1 MILLLPIAFLL
12 FFICIK
18 TREET
23 GFFET
28 GARALLLWQL
38 AVLVITNLLS
48 IFSLFSRMALSLC
61 WLLLSAALILFI
73 FKHVRAENKA
83 VAPQTDCTPGMYMR
97 QRLSVLWKDFS
108 PSEKLMASLLL
119 FLFILLFIAA
129 LFTVPYNFD
138 SMTYH
143 LARIG
148 HWIDNQ
154 SVNHFITNIDR
165 QNYSPV
171 LAEYNLL
178 HMYLLTKSDSFLNL
192 LQYTAMLITA
202 LTIYRCARMLGTDRS
217 FSMFGAFLFVTMP
230 LTISQS
236 MTTQNDLFGAMWFA
250 LFLYYL
256 LQFIQMDRLVLNQ
269 KTLKLLFFT
278 ALTVAFA
285 FLTKTSICA
294 SMLFFLPW
302 LLIVR
307 LQKKDKLLSLIQ
319 SAGFAGITI
328 AATISETIIRNLL
341 SAGTIMPD
349 TASGNIMVATKNVSY
364 IIVNI
369 LKNYSLI
376 LTQHLSDALNGF
388 ICRIAIHTGAA
399 LQVEVNNE
407 AISFHG
413 FDYIRHMNRGA
424 NMYSHDITPSALAGY
439 LAFFCGLLLLVL
451 VITSRKSASMS
462 IGFGISC
469 WLSFGFIMAL
479 LRWQPWGTRLMYP
492 ALAMTVI
499 MTANLLGYLF
509 RKIPKKGILLIPL
522 TALSLF
528 LAIPSIAYNTKPAL
542 ENLKEGCSNRL
553 SHYFTYNKR
562 YDSYQE
568 LSTKLLS
575 INEQLNGTEVP
586 LSDTDSVGL
595 LISGDGYDY
604 PLWLIFRQKLPGIRL
619 KHILLEDTTYN
630 SSGSDLPAYI
640 LQIERGTL
648 ATGDS
653 LTYKGQKYTCIFV
666 SSNGEDGIFQ
676 TTGNQETAPFLQEQ

>member
-18 TREET
+18 IKEET
-23 GFFET
+23 DFFET
-28 GARALLLWQL
+28 CARALLLWQL
-38 AVLVITNLLS
+38 AVLITTNLLS
-48 IFSLFSRMALSLC
+48 IFSLLNGMTLFLC
-61 WLLLSAALILFI
+61 WLMLSLILLVYL
-73 FKHVRAENKA
+73 FKNSPSQMQNTSDPSTAEYM
-83 VAPQTDCTPGMYMR
+83 PGEYVKR
-97 QRLSVLWKDFS
+97 RLYLLWNCFS
-108 PSEKLMASLLL
+108 PSEKLMTSLMI
-119 FLFILLFIAA
+119 FLFILLFGAA

-178 HMYLLTKSDSFLNL
+178 HMYLLTGSDSFLNL
-192 LQYTAMLITA
+192 LQYAAMIITS
-202 LTIYRCARMLGTDRS
+202 LYLYKCARMLGTHRS
-217 FSMFGAFLFVTMP
+217 FSIFGAFLFVTMP

-236 MTTQNDLFGAMWFA
+236 MTTQNDLFGAMWFS

-256 LQFIQMDRLVLNQ
+256 LQFISMEKLVLD
-269 KTLKLLFFT
+269 KRTGKLLFFT

-302 LLIVR
+302 LLMVR
-307 LQKKDKLLSLIQ
+307 LKKKDKLLTLIQ
-319 SAGFAGITI
+319 SACVAGISI
-328 AATISETIIRNLL
+328 AAIISETIIRNLL

-388 ICRIAIHTGAA
+388 LCRIAIHAGAA
-399 LQVEVNNE
+399 LKVEVNNE

-424 NMYSHDITPSALAGY
+424 NMYSHDITPSAFVGY
-439 LAFFCGLLLLVL
+439 LAFLCGILLLVWIL
-451 VITSRKSASMS
+451 TNRKAPSLS

-499 MTANLLGYLF
+499 MIANMLCYLS
-509 RKIPKKGILLIPL
+509 RRITKKGILLIPL
-522 TALSLF
+522 AAVSLV
-528 LAIPSIAYNTKPAL
+528 LAIPSITYNTKPAL
-542 ENLKEGCSNRL
+542 ENLKEGCTNRF
-553 SHYFTYNKR
+553 SHYFTFNKR

-568 LSTKLLS
+568 LSDQLLS
-575 INEQLNGTEVP
+575 IQQQSQGTSVP
-586 LSDTDSVGL
+586 SSHMDSVGM

-604 PLWLIFRQKLPGIRL
+604 PLWLIFRQKMPDTRL
-619 KHILLEDTTYN
+619 YHVLLEEPADSPVTE
-630 SSGSDLPAYI
+630 LPAYI
-640 LQIERGTL
+640 LQIERGSL
-648 ATGDS
+648 SKGDT
-653 LTYKGQKYTCIFV
+653 LTYQNQDYTCIFV

-676 TTGNQETAPFLQEQ
+676 ITGN

>member
-12 FFICIK
+12 FFIFVK
-18 TREET
+18 TKEET

-48 IFSLFSRMALSLC
+48 IFSLLGRVSLSLC
-61 WLLLSAALILFI
+61 WLLLSAALVLFI
-73 FKHVRAENKA
+73 YRYAKAANKD
-83 VAPQTDCTPGMYMR
+83 VIPDSDCTFSMYVR

-119 FLFILLFIAA
+119 FLFLLLFFAA

-178 HMYLLTKSDSFLNL
+178 HMYLLTNSDSFLNL
-192 LQYTAMLITA
+192 LQYAAMLMTS
-202 LTIYRCARMLGTDRS
+202 LTIYKCARLLGTDRS
-217 FSMFGAFLFVTMP
+217 FSVFGAFLFVTMP

-256 LQFIQMDRLVLNQ
+256 LQFIQMEKIVPDKN
-269 KTLKLLFFT
+269 TLKLLFFT

-294 SMLFFLPW
+294 SMVFFLPW
-302 LLIVR
+302 LLIMR

-319 SAGFAGITI
+319 SACFAGLTI
-328 AATISETIIRNLL
+328 AVTISETIIRNLL

-424 NMYSHDITPSALAGY
+424 NMYSHDITPSALVGY
-439 LAFFCGLLLLVL
+439 LAFFCGLLLFVL
-451 VITSRKSASMS
+451 LLTSRKSASVS

-499 MTANLLGYLF
+499 MIANLLGCLF
-509 RKIPKKGILLIPL
+509 QKLPKKGILLIPL

-528 LAIPSIAYNTKPAL
+528 LAIPSITYNTKPAF
-542 ENLKEGCSNRL
+542 ENVKEGCSNRF

-562 YDSYQE
+562 FDSYQE
-568 LSTKLLS
+568 LSQRLLS
-575 INEQLNGTEVP
+575 INQQPLAPEIP
-586 LSDTDSVGL
+586 LSNRDSVGL

-619 KHILLEDTTYN
+619 QHILLEDTAN
-630 SSGSDLPAYI
+630 GSSDSKLPAYI
-640 LQIERGTL
+640 LQIERGAL
-648 ATGDS
+648 AVGDS
-653 LTYKGQKYTCIFV
+653 LTYKGQEYICIFV

-676 TTGNQETAPFLQEQ
+676 TTKNQETALFLQGQ

>member
-1 MILLLPIAFLL
+1 MILLLPITFLL
-12 FFICIK
+12 FFIFIK
-18 TREET
+18 MKEET
-23 GFFET
+23 DFFET
-28 GARALLLWQL
+28 AARSLLLWQL
-38 AVLVITNLLS
+38 ALLIITNLLS
-48 IFSLFSRMALSLC
+48 IFHRLNGISLFLC
-61 WLLLSAALILFI
+61 WLLLSAILLVLIFR
-73 FKHVRAENKA
+73 HVPAKA
-83 VAPQTDCTPGMYMR
+83 KYSFESEETPGAYIKSCIR
-97 QRLSVLWKDFS
+97 RLWHSFS
-108 PSEKLMASLLL
+108 PADKFMASLML
-119 FLFILLFIAA
+119 FLFALLFVAA

-143 LARIG
+143 LGRIA

-178 HMYLLTKSDSFLNL
+178 HMYLLTGSDSFLNM
-192 LQYTAMLITA
+192 LQYAAMPVTSLY
-202 LTIYRCARMLGTDRS
+202 IYKCARMLGTDRS
-217 FSMFGAFLFVTMP
+217 FSIFGAFLFVTMP

-236 MTTQNDLFGAMWFA
+236 VTTQNDLFGAMWFA

-256 LQFIQMDRLVLNQ
+256 LRFIHMEHLVF
-269 KTLKLLFFT
+269 KKDTLKLLFFT

-294 SMLFFLPW
+294 SMIFFLPW

-319 SAGFAGITI
+319 SACFAGVSI
-328 AATISETIIRNLL
+328 AAVISETIIRNLL

-349 TASGNIMVATKNVSY
+349 TASGNIMVATKNVGY

-424 NMYSHDITPSALAGY
+424 NMYSHDITPSAFVGY
-439 LAFFCGLLLLVL
+439 LAFFCGILLLIL
-451 VITSRKSASMS
+451 IIKSIIKRPKNTSVST
-462 IGFGISC
+462 GFGISC

-499 MTANLLGYLF
+499 MTANLLSYLA
-509 RKIPKKGILLIPL
+509 RKITKKGILLIPL
-522 TALSLF
+522 ASLSLF
-528 LAIPSIAYNTKPAL
+528 LAIPSIVYNTEPAW
-542 ENLKEGCSNRL
+542 ENLKEGCANRL
-553 SHYFTYNKR
+553 SHYFTFNKR

-568 LSTKLLS
+568 LSDELLS
-575 INEQLNGTEVP
+575 LNRQADAP
-586 LSDTDSVGL
+586 SDVHRIGV

-604 PLWLIFRQKLPGIRL
+604 PLWLTFRQKMPEVRL
-619 KHILLEDTTYN
+619 EHILSEG
-630 SSGSDLPAYI
+630 SPSGSPAKELPSCI
-640 LQIERGTL
+640 LQIERGSL
-648 ATGDS
+648 SKGDA
-653 LTYKGQKYTCIFV
+653 LTYQGQKYTCIFV

-676 TTGNQETAPFLQEQ
+676 ITGN

>member
-1 MILLLPIAFLL
+1 MILLLPITFLL
-12 FFICIK
+12 FFIFIK
-18 TREET
+18 MKEET
-23 GFFET
+23 DFFET
-28 GARALLLWQL
+28 LARSLLLWQL
-38 AVLVITNLLS
+38 ALLIITNLLS
-48 IFSLFSRMALSLC
+48 IFHRLNGTGLFLC
-61 WLLLSAALILFI
+61 WLVLSAILLILI
-73 FKHVRAENKA
+73 FRHVPSKA
-83 VAPQTDCTPGMYMR
+83 KYSFETEETPGTYIKSGIR
-97 QRLSVLWKDFS
+97 RLWSSFS
-108 PSEKLMASLLL
+108 PAEKFMASLML
-119 FLFILLFIAA
+119 FLFVLLFGAA

-143 LARIG
+143 LGRIA

-178 HMYLLTKSDSFLNL
+178 HMYLLTGSDSFLNI
-192 LQYTAMLITA
+192 LQYAAMLITS
-202 LTIYRCARMLGTDRS
+202 LYICKCARMLGTDRS
-217 FSMFGAFLFVTMP
+217 FSIFGAFLFVTMP

-236 MTTQNDLFGAMWFA
+236 VTTQNDLFGAMWFA

-256 LQFIQMDRLVLNQ
+256 LQFIYMEHLVFNR
-269 KTLKLLFFT
+269 TALKLLFFT

-294 SMLFFLPW
+294 SMIFFLPW

-307 LQKKDKLLSLIQ
+307 LQKKDKFLSLIQ
-319 SAGFAGITI
+319 SACFAGISI
-328 AATISETIIRNLL
+328 AAVISETIVRNLL

-376 LTQHLSDALNGF
+376 LTQHLSDGLNGF

-424 NMYSHDITPSALAGY
+424 NMYSHDITPSAFAGY
-439 LAFFCGLLLLVL
+439 LAFFCGILLLVL
-451 VITSRKSASMS
+451 VIKRPRNASIS

-499 MTANLLGYLF
+499 MIANLLCYLA
-509 RKIPKKGILLIPL
+509 RKITKKGILLIPL
-522 TALSLF
+522 AAISLL
-528 LAIPSIAYNTKPAL
+528 LAIPSITYNTKPAL
-542 ENLKEGCSNRL
+542 ENLKEGCTNRL
-553 SHYFTYNKR
+553 SHYFTFNKR

-568 LSTKLLS
+568 LSDKLLS
-575 INEQLNGTEVP
+575 LNQQADIPSGTHR
-586 LSDTDSVGL
+586 VGV

-604 PLWLIFRQKLPGIRL
+604 PLWLTFRQKIPEVRL
-619 KHILLEDTTYN
+619 QHILLEEAP
-630 SSGSDLPAYI
+630 SGSSAKELPSCI
-640 LQIERGTL
+640 LQIERGSL
-648 ATGDS
+648 SKGDA
-653 LTYKGQKYTCIFV
+653 LTYQGRTYTCIFV

-676 TTGNQETAPFLQEQ
+676 ITGN

>member
-1 MILLLPIAFLL
+1 MILVLPIVFLL
-12 FFICIK
+12 FFILIK
-18 TREET
+18 RKEETDFFESFAQTLLIWQLALLIITDLLSIPSILNKITLSICWIILAAVLLLFILKQQQTAET
-23 GFFET
+23 GFSSSEN
-28 GARALLLWQL
+28 LK
-38 AVLVITNLLS
+38 AVFFAKAGKLIKS
-48 IFSLFSRMALSLC
+48 FSPAEKFMV
-61 WLLLSAALILFI
+61 LIL
-73 FKHVRAENKA
+73 
-83 VAPQTDCTPGMYMR
+83 T
-97 QRLSVLWKDFS
+97 VLFVI
-108 PSEKLMASLLL
+108 L
-119 FLFILLFIAA
+119 FGAA

-148 HWIDNQ
+148 HWIDNE
-154 SVNHFITNIDR
+154 SVNHFVTNIAR

-178 HMYLLTKSDSFLNL
+178 HMFLLTGSDSFLNM
-192 LQYTAMLITA
+192 LQYAAMLITA
-202 LTIYRCARMLGTDRS
+202 LYLYKCARMLGTNRS
-217 FSMFGAFLFVTMP
+217 FSIFGAFLFVTMP

-256 LQFIQMDRLVLNQ
+256 LQFIHMDKLILDK

-294 SMLFFLPW
+294 SMIFFLPW

-307 LQKKDKLLSLIQ
+307 LKKKDSFLTLIK
-319 SAGFAGITI
+319 SALFAGISI
-328 AATISETIIRNLL
+328 LVVISETLVRNLL

-349 TASGNIMVATKNVSY
+349 TASGDIMVATKNVCY

-388 ICRIAIHTGAA
+388 ICRIAIHTGA
-399 LQVEVNNE
+399 LLKVEVNNV

-413 FDYIRHMNRGA
+413 FDYVRHMNRGD
-424 NMYSHDITPSALAGY
+424 NMYSHDITPSAFVGY
-439 LAFFCGLLLLVL
+439 LALLSGFILIGLA
-451 VITSRKSASMS
+451 IRHRKALSDSL
-462 IGFGISC
+462 GFGISC

-499 MTANLLGYLF
+499 MTANLLYVISS
-509 RKIPKKGILLIPL
+509 KVKKKGILLIPL
-522 TALSLF
+522 AAISLF
-528 LAIPSIAYNTKPAL
+528 LAIPSITYNTEPAL
-542 ENLKEGCSNRL
+542 ANLKEGCANRL
-553 SHYFTYNKR
+553 SHYFTFNKR

-568 LSTKLLS
+568 LSDKLLA
-575 INEQLNGTEVP
+575 
-586 LSDTDSVGL
+586 LSQSEPADDMANIGV

-604 PLWLIFRQKLPGIRL
+604 PLWLIFRKKMPQAVLTPIVSEAASYKA
-619 KHILLEDTTYN
+619 
-630 SSGSDLPAYI
+630 SDPKLPAYI
-640 LQIERGTL
+640 LQIELGAL
-648 ATGDS
+648 APGDVC
-653 LTYKGQKYTCIFV
+653 TYKGQTYHCIFV

-676 TTGNQETAPFLQEQ
+676 REEN

>member
-12 FFICIK
+12 FFIIVK
-18 TREET
+18 RKEDTH
-23 GFFET
+23 FFET
-28 GARALLLWQL
+28 CARALLLWQL
-38 AVLVITNLLS
+38 ALLIVTNLLS
-48 IFSLFSRMALSLC
+48 AFSLLNSITLFLC
-61 WLLLSAALILFI
+61 WLTLSAILLIFLF
-73 FKHVRAENKA
+73 RNSPAERKQ
-83 VAPQTDCTPGMYMR
+83 PSETECTLNMYMKHK
-97 QRLSVLWKDFS
+97 LCCLWNCFS
-108 PSEKLMASLLL
+108 PSEKLMTSLMFFLFLLL
-119 FLFILLFIAA
+119 FAAA
-129 LFTVPYNFD
+129 LFTVPYNYD

-178 HMYLLTKSDSFLNL
+178 HMYLLTGSDSFLNL
-192 LQYTAMLITA
+192 LQYAAMLITS
-202 LTIYRCARMLGTDRS
+202 LYIYKCARMLGTDRS
-217 FSMFGAFLFVTMP
+217 FSIFGAFLFVTMP

-236 MTTQNDLFGAMWFA
+236 MTTQNDLFGAMWFS

-256 LQFIQMDRLVLNQ
+256 LQFIDMEQLILDK

-294 SMLFFLPW
+294 SMIFFLPW
-302 LLIVR
+302 LLILR
-307 LQKKDKLLSLIQ
+307 LKKRDKLLSLLQ
-319 SAGFAGITI
+319 AACFVGAVI
-328 AATISETIIRNLL
+328 AAAISETLIRNLL

-349 TASGNIMVATKNVSY
+349 TASGNIMVATKNISY

-388 ICRIAIHTGAA
+388 ICRIAIHTGAI
-399 LQVEVNNE
+399 LKVEVNNE

-424 NMYSHDITPSALAGY
+424 NMYSHDVTPSAFVGY
-439 LAFFCGLLLLVL
+439 LAFLCGILLLVFL
-451 VITSRKSASMS
+451 ISSRKTASKS

-499 MTANLLGYLF
+499 MIANLLCYLT
-509 RKIPKKGILLIPL
+509 RKVTKKGILLIPL
-522 TALSLF
+522 AAISLF
-528 LAIPSIAYNTKPAL
+528 LAIPSIAYNIEPAMD
-542 ENLKEGCSNRL
+542 NLKEGCTNRL
-553 SHYFTYNKR
+553 SHYFTFNKR
-562 YDSYQE
+562 YESYQE
-568 LSTKLLS
+568 LSDKLLS
-575 INEQLNGTEVP
+575 IREQTDDGSRISSYN
-586 LSDTDSVGL
+586 DSVGI

-604 PLWLIFRQKLPGIRL
+604 PLWLTFRQKMPEVRL
-619 KHILLEDTTYN
+619 QHILLEESADHTLGTR
-630 SSGSDLPAYI
+630 LPACI
-640 LQIERGTL
+640 LQIERGSL
-648 ATGDS
+648 AEGDT
-653 LTYKGQKYTCIFV
+653 LTYRNQLYTCIFV

-676 TTGNQETAPFLQEQ
+676 ITEN

>member
-1 MILLLPIAFLL
+1 MQNTSDPSTAEYMPGEYVKRRLY
-12 FFICIK
+12 
-18 TREET
+18 
-23 GFFET
+23 
-28 GARALLLWQL
+28 LLW
-38 AVLVITNLLS
+38 N
-48 IFSLFSRMALSLC
+48 C
-61 WLLLSAALILFI
+61 
-73 FKHVRAENKA
+73 
-83 VAPQTDCTPGMYMR
+83 
-97 QRLSVLWKDFS
+97 FS
-108 PSEKLMASLLL
+108 PSEKLMTSLMI
-119 FLFILLFIAA
+119 FLFILLFGAA

-178 HMYLLTKSDSFLNL
+178 HMYLLTGSDSFLNL
-192 LQYTAMLITA
+192 LQYAAMIITS
-202 LTIYRCARMLGTDRS
+202 LYLYKCARMLGTHRS
-217 FSMFGAFLFVTMP
+217 FSIFGAFLFVTMP

-236 MTTQNDLFGAMWFA
+236 MTTQNDLFGAMWFS

-256 LQFIQMDRLVLNQ
+256 LQFISMEKLVLD
-269 KTLKLLFFT
+269 KRTGKLLFFT

-302 LLIVR
+302 LLMVR
-307 LQKKDKLLSLIQ
+307 LKKKDKLLTLIQ
-319 SAGFAGITI
+319 SACVAGISI
-328 AATISETIIRNLL
+328 AAIISETIIRNLL

-388 ICRIAIHTGAA
+388 LCRIAIHAGAA
-399 LQVEVNNE
+399 LKVEVNNE

-424 NMYSHDITPSALAGY
+424 NMYSHDITPSAFVGY
-439 LAFFCGLLLLVL
+439 LAFLCGILLLVWIL
-451 VITSRKSASMS
+451 TNRKAPSLS

-499 MTANLLGYLF
+499 MIANMLCYLS
-509 RKIPKKGILLIPL
+509 RRITKKGILLIPL
-522 TALSLF
+522 AAVSLV
-528 LAIPSIAYNTKPAL
+528 LAIPSITYNTKPAL
-542 ENLKEGCSNRL
+542 ENLKEGCTNRF
-553 SHYFTYNKR
+553 SHYFTFNKR

-568 LSTKLLS
+568 LSDQLLS
-575 INEQLNGTEVP
+575 IQQQSQGTSVP
-586 LSDTDSVGL
+586 SSHMDSVGM

-604 PLWLIFRQKLPGIRL
+604 PLWLIFRQKMPDTRL
-619 KHILLEDTTYN
+619 YHVLLEEPADSPVTE
-630 SSGSDLPAYI
+630 LPAYI
-640 LQIERGTL
+640 LQIERGSL
-648 ATGDS
+648 SKGDT
-653 LTYKGQKYTCIFV
+653 LTYQNQDYTCIFV

-676 TTGNQETAPFLQEQ
+676 ITGN

>member
-1 MILLLPIAFLL
+1 MILLLPITFLL
-12 FFICIK
+12 FLIFIQIK
-18 TREET
+18 EET
-23 GFFET
+23 DIFET
-28 GARALLLWQL
+28 FARSLLLWQL
-38 AVLVITNLLS
+38 ALLIITNLLS
-48 IFSLFSRMALSLC
+48 IFHRLSGTSLFLC
-61 WLLLSAALILFI
+61 WLVLSAILLILI
-73 FKHVRAENKA
+73 FRHVPAKA
-83 VAPQTDCTPGMYMR
+83 KYSFETEETPGTYIKSGIR
-97 QRLSVLWKDFS
+97 RLWSSFS
-108 PSEKLMASLLL
+108 PAEKLMASLMLLL
-119 FLFILLFIAA
+119 FVLLFIAA
-129 LFTVPYNFD
+129 LFTVPYNYD

-143 LARIG
+143 LGRVA

-178 HMYLLTKSDSFLNL
+178 HMYLLTGSDSFLNM
-192 LQYTAMLITA
+192 LQYAAMLITS
-202 LTIYRCARMLGTDRS
+202 LYIYKCARMLGTDRS
-217 FSMFGAFLFVTMP
+217 FSIFGAFLFVTMP

-236 MTTQNDLFGAMWFA
+236 VTTQNDLFGAMWFA

-256 LQFIQMDRLVLNQ
+256 LRFIHMERLIFN
-269 KTLKLLFFT
+269 KETLKLLFFT

-294 SMLFFLPW
+294 SMIFFLPW

-307 LQKKDKLLSLIQ
+307 LKKKDKLLSLIQ
-319 SAGFAGITI
+319 SACFAGVSI
-328 AATISETIIRNLL
+328 AAVISETIIRNLL

-399 LQVEVNNE
+399 LSVEVNNE

-424 NMYSHDITPSALAGY
+424 NMYSHDITPSAFVGY
-439 LAFFCGLLLLVL
+439 LAFFCGIILLVL
-451 VITSRKSASMS
+451 IVIRPRTASTS

-499 MTANLLGYLF
+499 MIANLLSYLA
-509 RKIPKKGILLIPL
+509 RKITKKGLLLIPL
-522 TALSLF
+522 TAASLL
-528 LAIPSIAYNTKPAL
+528 LAIPSITYNTKPAL
-542 ENLKEGCSNRL
+542 ENLKEGCANRL
-553 SHYFTYNKR
+553 SHYFTFNKR

-568 LSTKLLS
+568 LSDRLLS
-575 INEQLNGTEVP
+575 LDQQ
-586 LSDTDSVGL
+586 TDGPSGGDWIGV

-604 PLWLIFRQKLPGIRL
+604 PLWLTFRQKMPEVRL
-619 KHILLEDTTYN
+619 KHILTEEAP
-630 SSGSDLPAYI
+630 SGSPEKELPSCI
-640 LQIERGTL
+640 LQIERGSL
-648 ATGDS
+648 SKGDT
-653 LTYKGQKYTCIFV
+653 LTYQGCTYTCIFV

-676 TTGNQETAPFLQEQ
+676 TTGN